1 MYTTIFGFL
10 FITMT
15 TNLKTNIK
23 MYIFTNWFWF
33 LCQGSDTI
41 YHWFGMVECGT
52 IQICSL

>member
-1 MYTTIFGFL
+1 
-10 FITMT
+10 MT